1 MVYKKCFPFAFR
13 QGSLRGFDFINM
25 HWSGNVMAYKKG
37 VDFASSGDSVGL
49 NTKKL
54 DNMLAAV

>member
-1 MVYKKCFPFAFR
+1 
-13 QGSLRGFDFINM
+13 M

-54 DNMLAAV
+54 DNMQAAV